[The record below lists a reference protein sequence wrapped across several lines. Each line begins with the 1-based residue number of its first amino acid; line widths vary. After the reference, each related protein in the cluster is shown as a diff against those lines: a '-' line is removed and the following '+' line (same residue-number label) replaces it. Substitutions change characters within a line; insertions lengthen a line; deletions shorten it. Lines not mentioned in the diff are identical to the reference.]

1 MKKYVQE
8 KKNRLNGF
16 LNRELPK
23 YQKDFSIFNHWG
35 PDSFSRI
42 PEFVSRGKMI
52 RGALV
57 YLGYEAFGGSDFSQA
72 DPLAAAVELLHA
84 GFLIHDDIMD
94 RDELR
99 RGKPAIH
106 VSLRDKFDSS
116 CSDINKNAENIAI
129 CLGNICYFT
138 AFDLID
144 SNSISRLFNREAIVT
159 GLGQMEDLYQS
170 SSEKIPGHEI
180 ILNIY
185 RLKTARYTFSLPL
198 KTGALAAGA
207 DTASL
212 KMLNDLG
219 IEIGTLFQMRD
230 DELNFFGDEEV
241 TGKPAGS
248 DIREGK
254 KTLIYSLLMDR
265 ALQKDGD
272 FIRQCLGR
280 DDLKKDD
287 IVKLRSIANQS
298 GACELHEKMASE
310 FHKNAIEI
318 IEKVRINNDS
328 KKVLT
333 DILNY
338 SYKRG
343 Y

>member
-1 MKKYVQE
+1 MKKYVQAKKKRLNSYLE
-8 KKNRLNGF
+8 KKL
-16 LNRELPK
+16 LK
-23 YQKDFSIFNHWG
+23 YQEDFSGFNHWG
-35 PDSFSRI
+35 NDSFSRI
-42 PEFVSRGKMI
+42 PEFISRGKMI
-52 RGALV
+52 RGGLV
-57 YLGYEAFGGSDFSQA
+57 YLGYEAFRGEDLSEA

-106 VSLRDKFDSS
+106 VSLRDRFD
-116 CSDINKNAENIAI
+116 CSFKDIAKTAENVAI

-144 SNSISRLFNREAIVT
+144 DSNITKLFNREAIVT

-170 SSEKIPGHEI
+170 SSDNNPGYET

-198 KTGALAAGA
+198 KTGAIAGGA
-207 DTASL
+207 DPESL
-212 KMLNDLG
+212 EMLNDLG
-219 IEIGTLFQMRD
+219 IEVGTLFQMRD

-254 KTLIYSLLMDR
+254 KTLIYSLLMDK
-265 ALQKDGD
+265 ADKNDSA
-272 FIRQCLGR
+272 FIKQCIG
-280 DDLKKDD
+280 KKDLEKND
-287 IVKLRSIANQS
+287 VLKLRTICDKC
-298 GACELHEKMASE
+298 GASQIHEQMALK
-310 FHKNAIEI
+310 FHNNAVAI
-318 IEKVRINNDS
+318 IEKLKINEHA
-328 KKVLT
+328 KKVIN